1 MNLSM
6 LKLIGWALVPL
17 NIVSF
22 LLLAKYAN
30 MPAAILVTFVS
41 VSMSFIIMFPLLR
54 KSRLTYIKNY
64 QFPSIV
70 IKKFMESYPKLS
82 VEDVKNVE
90 LGLKQF
96 LMMYALCQEGSKPKH
111 GFLMPSRLVDELWHN
126 FMLDSYNYAKFCKH
140 VYGSMFHHKPGPD
153 NGGNKKL
160 HLEKKFS
167 KELINTYEYLNTLKD
182 YTLVVTIGS
191 VPLLF
196 ALDSLYKVEDGF
208 YYDSQ
213 VMMNI
218 VNAIM
223 NNTAASSSESAGGCG
238 GLIATDS
245 AGSCSSSSDG
255 GGSCGGGCGG
265 GGD

>member
-6 LKLIGWALVPL
+6 LRLIGWALVPL
-17 NIVSF
+17 NVIGF
-22 LLLAKYAN
+22 LLIGKHTN
-30 MPAAILVTFVS
+30 FGVAIVVAPFAIALSLFV
-41 VSMSFIIMFPLLR
+41 MYHFLR
-54 KSRLTYIKNY
+54 KARLDYIKNY

-70 IKKFMESYPKLS
+70 MKKFMEQYPKLS
-82 VEDVKNVE
+82 MEDTKLVEI
-90 LGLKQF
+90 GLKQF
-96 LMMYALCQEGSKPKH
+96 FMLYALCQEGTKPKH

-126 FMLDSYNYAKFCKH
+126 FMLDSANYYKFCKH
-140 VYGSMFHHKPGPD
+140 VYGGMFHHKPGPD

-167 KELINTYEYLNTLKD
+167 KELTNTYEYLKKLKD
-182 YTLVVTIGS
+182 YTAVATIGS
-191 VPLLF
+191 VPVLF
-196 ALDSLYKVEDGF
+196 ALDSLCRIENGF

-213 VMMNI
+213 VMINI
-218 VNAIM
+218 ENAM
-223 NNTAASSSESAGGCG
+223 RTQAVANSTSDSSGSCG

-245 AGSCSSSSDG
+245 AGSCSSGD